1 MWSKTEVPQSVLSIQ
16 LKLEVSEAEEMLK
29 KQNVWQKTKFT
40 LRLLSIV
47 PKGMPDILEILEI
60 CN

>member
-29 KQNVWQKTKFT
+29 KQNV
-40 LRLLSIV
+40 
-47 PKGMPDILEILEI
+47 
-60 CN
+60 